1 MVKRKKEQ
9 DYACSFFFVNFISL
23 KNLNI
28 MIFSIK
34 PPKILKKECVI
45 LIMRK
50 RGGEEIMHIK
60 SKLYNKTLYVLLC
73 GELDEH
79 SATHVRMTLDN
90 IFSNGNFNQIIID
103 LSELE
108 FMDSTG
114 IGVLIGRYKRMK
126 NRNIPI
132 FICNPSKHAEKIFK
146 MTGLY
151 EIMPKIV

>member
-1 MVKRKKEQ
+1 MSFLFALFRQKGLFFAFFDVLCFLKTRRE
-9 DYACSFFFVNFISL
+9 YAHTRL
-23 KNLNI
+23 
-28 MIFSIK
+28 
-34 PPKILKKECVI
+34 
-45 LIMRK
+45 
-50 RGGEEIMHIK
+50 
-60 SKLYNKTLYVLLC
+60 
-73 GELDEH
+73 
-79 SATHVRMTLDN
+79 TLDD
-90 IFSNGNFNQIIID
+90 IFAGGDFSQIIID

-114 IGVLIGRYKRMK
+114 IGVLIGRYKKMK